1 MSVVSGNQNLRVLII
16 GDDPL
21 ARSGLSSLLSAEPS
35 MQIVG
40 QAATPEEIPAS
51 KATSNPDVLLWDLG
65 QDARGSLDR
74 LRALGDQDL
83 PILVLSPDEA
93 SAIDAL
99 SAGARGAALRNVGP
113 DALSAALH
121 AVFRG
126 LVVLDENLASAAL
139 RPRIS
144 ATPPPE
150 PLTARELEVL
160 QFLAQGLSNKLI
172 GDRLGIT
179 EHTAKFHVNA
189 ILGKLGAQTRT
200 EAVVQALRLGL
211 VLL

>member
-1 MSVVSGNQNLRVLII
+1 MSENQDLRVLII

-21 ARSGLSSLLSAEPS
+21 ARSGLSSLLSAHPS
-35 MQIVG
+35 IQVVG
-40 QAATPEEIPAS
+40 QMVSPDEVPLPRGP
-51 KATSNPDVLLWDLG
+51 SNADVLLWDLG
-65 QDARGSLDR
+65 QDARASLDR
-74 LRALGDQDL
+74 LRALGDRDL

-99 SAGARGAALRNVGP
+99 GAGARGAALRNVGP
-113 DALSAALH
+113 DALAAALQ
-121 AVFRG
+121 AVSRG
-126 LVVLDENLASAAL
+126 MFVLDESLARAAL

-144 ATPPPE
+144 TAPPPE

-160 QFLAQGLSNKLI
+160 ELLAQGLSNKLI
-172 GDRLGIT
+172 ADRLGIT

>member
-1 MSVVSGNQNLRVLII
+1 VSENQDLRVLII

-21 ARSGLSSLLSAEPS
+21 ARSGLSSLLSAHPS
-35 MQIVG
+35 IQIVG
-40 QAATPEEIPAS
+40 QTVSPDEVPL
-51 KATSNPDVLLWDLG
+51 TRGPSNPDVLLWDLG
-65 QDARGSLDR
+65 QDARASLDR
-74 LRALGDQDL
+74 LRVLGDRDL
-83 PILVLSPDEA
+83 PILVLSPDET

-99 SAGARGAALRNVGP
+99 GAGARGAALRNVGS
-113 DALSAALH
+113 DALASALQ
-121 AVFRG
+121 AVSRG
-126 LVVLDENLASAAL
+126 MFVLDESLARAAL

-144 ATPPPE
+144 TTPLPE

-160 QFLAQGLSNKLI
+160 QLLAQGLSNKLI
-172 GDRLGIT
+172 ADRLGIT

>member
-1 MSVVSGNQNLRVLII
+1 VSENQDLRVLII

-21 ARSGLSSLLSAEPS
+21 ARSGLSSLLSAHPS
-35 MQIVG
+35 IQVVG
-40 QAATPEEIPAS
+40 QMVSPDEVPLPRGR
-51 KATSNPDVLLWDLG
+51 SNPDVLLWDLG
-65 QDARGSLDR
+65 QDARASLDR
-74 LRALGDQDL
+74 LRALGDRDP

-99 SAGARGAALRNVGP
+99 GAGARGAALRNVGP
-113 DALSAALH
+113 DALAAALQ
-121 AVFRG
+121 AVSRG
-126 LVVLDENLASAAL
+126 MFVLDQSLARAAL

-144 ATPPPE
+144 TPPPPE

-160 QFLAQGLSNKLI
+160 ELLAQGLSNKLI
-172 GDRLGIT
+172 ADRLRIT